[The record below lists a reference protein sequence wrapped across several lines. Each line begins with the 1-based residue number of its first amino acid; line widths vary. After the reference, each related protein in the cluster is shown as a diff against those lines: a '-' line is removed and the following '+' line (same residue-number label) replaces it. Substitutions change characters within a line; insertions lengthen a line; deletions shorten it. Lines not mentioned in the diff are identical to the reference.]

1 MSGCGPGESEFGGR
15 SEVASERSRK
25 MDSSSQQPGQ
35 GIAIAAVPN
44 LRDLGG
50 WPAPG
55 GRVRSGVVFRSA
67 EFSGLQGDDAA
78 AFGELGIRSVFDLR
92 TEQER
97 TDSPNVV
104 PVATEYVVVDVLSD
118 ATSAAPAQV
127 AAALSDPEG
136 AERVLGGGRA
146 VAMFE
151 DGYRQIV
158 GLPSALAAYGQFFT
172 SISRP
177 EHRPAV
183 FHCTTG
189 KDRTG
194 WAAAALLLLLGVARD
209 DVYADY
215 LLTNEQLVPSLRPQV
230 DAFAAAGGDPE
241 LLAPVIGVQ
250 TSYLDVALEEMHK
263 RFGSIEG
270 YFAGGLGLDEATIDQ
285 LRSSYI
291 QDA

>member
-1 MSGCGPGESEFGGR
+1 
-15 SEVASERSRK
+15 
-25 MDSSSQQPGQ
+25 MDTTARQPGQ
-35 GIAIAAVPN
+35 SIDIATVPN

-55 GRVRSGVVFRSA
+55 GRVRSGLLFRSA
-67 EFSGLQGDDAA
+67 EFAGLEGDDAA
-78 AFGELGIRSVFDLR
+78 AFAKLGIRSVYDLR
-92 TEQER
+92 TDQER
-97 TDSPNVV
+97 SASPNVV
-104 PVATEYVVVDVLSD
+104 PSGTEYIVVDVLRD

-127 AAALSDPEG
+127 GAALSDPEG
-136 AERVLGGGRA
+136 AEQVLGGGRA

-158 GLPSALAAYGQFFT
+158 GLPSALTAYRQFFT
-172 SISRP
+172 DISQP

-194 WAAAALLLLLGVARD
+194 WAAAALLLLLGVAHD

-215 LLTNEQLVPSLRPQV
+215 LLTNEQLVPKLQPQV
-230 DAFAAAGGDPE
+230 DQFAAAGGDPD
-241 LLAPVIGVQ
+241 LLTPVLGVQ
-250 TSYLDVALEEMHK
+250 TSYLDAAIDEMHK

-270 YFAGGLGLDEATIDQ
+270 YFADGLGLDAATVEQ

-291 QDA
+291 QTG